1 MQKHLNEF
9 FANFLSKFEFGF
21 WQGFNA
27 QHWPLVMIKN
37 VEKLDVRKSFC
48 CCLQW
53 PVKSLRL
60 YPTPITNRKTKCLW
74 FWYEIKNRKQKTK
87 IRFTFSKCLNVLFGV
102 AQGSLLWPLLF
113 QIFIAD
119 LFYSNYDLD
128 FESYADDTT
137 PYICGQDFSSIIKV
151 LEPNVTKRFNWFQ

>member
-1 MQKHLNEF
+1 MKSI
-9 FANFLSKFEFGF
+9 A
-21 WQGFNA
+21 FNSA
-27 QHWPLVMIKN
+27 YL
-37 VEKLDVRKSFC
+37 
-48 CCLQW
+48 
-53 PVKSLRL
+53 
-60 YPTPITNRKTKCLW
+60 
-74 FWYEIKNRKQKTK
+74 KNRKQKTK

-102 AQGSLLWPLLF
+102 PQGSLLWPLLF

-151 LEPNVTKRFNWFQ
+151 LEPNVTKRFNWFQQNGLMTNSGKSYFLTILCERVL

>member
-1 MQKHLNEF
+1 MKSI
-9 FANFLSKFEFGF
+9 A
-21 WQGFNA
+21 FNSA
-27 QHWPLVMIKN
+27 YL
-37 VEKLDVRKSFC
+37 
-48 CCLQW
+48 
-53 PVKSLRL
+53 
-60 YPTPITNRKTKCLW
+60 
-74 FWYEIKNRKQKTK
+74 KNRKQKIK

-102 AQGSLLWPLLF
+102 PQGFLLWPLLF

-151 LEPNVTKRFNWFQ
+151 LEPNVTKRFNWFQQNGLMTNSGKSYFLTILCERVL